1 MIRRRKPLQRGKP
14 PKANPET
21 TWAWERRSRKWIPHE
36 SERHRRERVTRNAVR
51 EEVLARD
58 GGCRNG
64 GRVPVRCGSPD
75 PTRPPLEVHEV
86 ISRGRWA
93 GGYLEPGNCLALC
106 QACHDWVTAH
116 PIEAEEMGL
125 SAKAPQPGL
134 TKLPRPS

>member
-1 MIRRRKPLQRGKP
+1 MERRQALKRGKP
-14 PKANPET
+14 PKADPEKT
-21 TWAWERRSRKWIPHE
+21 RAWQARSRKRIPAE
-36 SERHRRERVTRNAVR
+36 SVKHRKERGKRTAVR
-51 EEVLARD
+51 DEVLARD
-58 GGCRNG
+58 GACRNG

-106 QACHDWVTAH
+106 QECHDWVTTH

-134 TKLPRPS
+134 TKLPRQS